1 MFLHIGSNKTLRA
14 KEIIGIFDT
23 DNATVS
29 TVTRKFLADA
39 EKRGEVA
46 AASDEIPKSFVLTGD
61 KNKQNIW
68 FSQLNSGVL
77 YHRIGACEE
86 YDVRAEVPPESDEM
100 NITDIPNIR
109 DIPDI
114 TDAPDA
120 PDIPDDPEK
129 PD

>member
-1 MFLHIGSNKTLRA
+1 MFLHIGCNKTLRA

-68 FSQLNSGVL
+68 YSQLNSAVL

-86 YDVRAEVPPESDEM
+86 YEVRADEM
-100 NITDIPNIR
+100 NITDIP
-109 DIPDI
+109 DI
-114 TDAPDA
+114 TDT
-120 PDIPDDPEK
+120 PDIAVTSCYSGQPEK
-129 PD
+129 AE